1 VDSSAHDLEVM
12 KTILSKGREFWLWGV
27 AVTLAAWVFVIVP
40 GAGSEKSR
48 AVLHGL
54 CAQTPS
60 HSFDFGGT
68 LLPFDG
74 RMTGIYGGCLAT
86 ILSLAINRR
95 VFFYGNPPL
104 RVVVVLGIGGLF
116 MAVDGFN
123 SLLTDLQLW
132 HPYESRNVLRLIT
145 GYLMG
150 MALGVALTWLLGS
163 SMWKASQPESGVRG
177 VRDLMI
183 PAVLLVPYVLAMLT
197 GWPVLLHPLTWLLM
211 AAAWLTLTVLMLVV
225 VLLVFRYE
233 DQISSVR
240 QLHVP
245 GVIASALA
253 LAVMLGLAGGRFW
266 LERTSDC
273 PRWCDRSF
281 FGRGAM
287 LNSLHKV
294 VSRPSL
300 TEIQPIH
307 ADHSP

>member
-1 VDSSAHDLEVM
+1 
-12 KTILSKGREFWLWGV
+12 LSKGREFWLWGV
-27 AVTLAAWVFVIVP
+27 AVALAAWVFAIVP

-60 HSFDFGGT
+60 HSFSFGGT

-86 ILSLAINRR
+86 MLTLVINRR
-95 VFFYGNPPL
+95 VFYYGNPPM
-104 RVVVVLGIGGLF
+104 RVIVALGVGGLL

-132 HPYESRNVLRLIT
+132 HPYDSRNVLRLIT
-145 GYLMG
+145 GYFMG

-163 SMWKASQPESGVRG
+163 SMWKASRSEPGVRG
-177 VRDLMI
+177 IRDLAI
-183 PAVLLVPYVLAMLT
+183 PVAALVPYTLAMLS
-197 GWPVLLHPLTWLLM
+197 GWTVLLHPLTWILM

-233 DQISSVR
+233 DQISSAR

-266 LERTSDC
+266 LERTLGL
-273 PRWCDRSF
+273 P
-281 FGRGAM
+281 A
-287 LNSLHKV
+287 LV
-294 VSRPSL
+294 
-300 TEIQPIH
+300 
-307 ADHSP
+307 